1 MRGQISMTFQ
11 LAGLVPGMGDLFQAL
26 RFAVVASLT
35 CGVGFLAGARLVET
49 ALFTGW
55 GIACLVF
62 VTWGCLGGL
71 GLAPAA
77 VGLGLLGIAGL
88 VRRSWV
94 AECGA
99 DVMAWRVLTLG
110 GPMLLS
116 LLSLRTT
123 GYDDFSFWAPNLVAL
138 CLTGHFPAAA
148 HPLIASFMP
157 AYPRGVALSGFAT
170 WLLEPDPSP
179 AGLVRLLATGPWWNI
194 LLLLAVAARLGDLLA
209 MRLRASGQPA
219 GRLQLWGLAGLA
231 ILLQSFLD
239 PGFISKMTLTNM
251 GDAAT
256 GSGLAMLM
264 ALLFELPGAGRAG
277 WRIGVE
283 MAFTAA
289 AMAFVRQDNFALL
302 AVFAFGAALGL
313 VLWMGPGR
321 GRRLGWLAMAALP
334 TLAVWLIW
342 TQYTNV
348 QIPGGS
354 HSLLPM
360 RQWHWAA
367 YPMTLHA
374 ALRVLLAKG
383 IYTLLAIGFGIGFL
397 AMLAG
402 RGPTGG
408 REKLLLSA
416 TAALV
421 FGNAAFI
428 MFTYLATSFTPV
440 EVRTAVTFWRFLAQ
454 TAPAE
459 MVALACLAPIWVLA
473 WTKGVPAVALGLV
486 AALLP
491 VALLDTPYSFR
502 TDLQFRAQD
511 FLGLGQSLADTLP
524 GNARL
529 LLLDNSD
536 GSGYVAWIVKFGLL
550 ELGGADNK
558 VAISLDPQLAPGVQG
573 DPSTVPMGGYA
584 LVTQSNWR
592 PPYFPGL
599 GIAPWHAYLLRR
611 DAGGLVLLKTW
622 PIPAYGRKY

>member
-1 MRGQISMTFQ
+1 MTSS
-11 LAGLVPGMGDLFQAL
+11 LAGLLPGMGDLFQAL

-55 GIACLVF
+55 GIGCLVF
-62 VTWGCLGGL
+62 VAAGCLGGV

-77 VGLGLLGIAGL
+77 AGLGLLGIAGL
-88 VRRSWV
+88 AWRSRV
-94 AECGA
+94 AERGA
-99 DVMAWRVLTLG
+99 DAMAWRVLALG
-110 GPMLLS
+110 APMLLM

-138 CLTGHFPAAA
+138 CLTGHFPVAA

-157 AYPRGVALSGFAT
+157 AYPRGVALSGYAT
-170 WLLEPDPSP
+170 WLLDPDPSP

-194 LLLLAVAARLGDLLA
+194 LLLLALAARLGDVLA
-209 MRLRASGQPA
+209 MRLRAIGRPA

-264 ALLFELPGAGRAG
+264 VLLFEVPGAGQAG
-277 WRIGVE
+277 WRIGME

-302 AVFAFGAALGL
+302 AVFAFGAAVGL

-321 GRRLGWLAMAALP
+321 LRRLGWLAVAALP

-342 TQYTNV
+342 THYTDV
-348 QIPGGS
+348 QIPGGA
-354 HSLLPM
+354 HHLLPV

-367 YPMTLHA
+367 YPVTLRA
-374 ALRVLLAKG
+374 ALRVLLSKG
-383 IYTLLAIGFGIGFL
+383 VYTLLAIGFGIGFL
-397 AMLAG
+397 AVPAG
-402 RGPTGG
+402 HGPAGK
-408 REKLLLSA
+408 REKWVLTA

-428 MFTYLATSFTPV
+428 LFTYLATSFTEV

-459 MVALACLAPIWVLA
+459 MVALACLAPVSVLA
-473 WTKGVPAVALGLV
+473 WTRGGQAIALALI

-511 FLGLGQSLADTLP
+511 FLGLGQSLAGTLP
-524 GNARL
+524 GDARL

-550 ELGGADNK
+550 ELGGANNP
-558 VAISLDPQLAPGVQG
+558 VGISLDPQLFPGVQG
-573 DPSTVPMGGYA
+573 DPGAVPMGSYA

-592 PPYFPGL
+592 PAYFPGL
-599 GIAPWHAYLLRR
+599 GIEPWHAYLFRR
-611 DAGGLVLLKTW
+611 DAGGLELLRTW
-622 PIPAYGRKY
+622 PIPRYGRKY

>member
-1 MRGQISMTFQ
+1 MTSQ
-11 LAGLVPGMGDLFQAL
+11 LAGLLPGMGDLLQAL

-62 VTWGCLGGL
+62 VGWGCLSGF

-77 VGLGLLGIAGL
+77 VVLGLLGIAGL
-88 VRRSWV
+88 VWRSRV
-94 AECGA
+94 AARGTDA
-99 DVMAWRVLTLG
+99 MAWRVLALG
-110 GPMLLS
+110 APMLLM

-138 CLTGHFPAAA
+138 CLTGHFPVAA

-170 WLLEPDPSP
+170 WLLDPDPSP

-209 MRLRASGQPA
+209 MRLRAGGRAA
-219 GRLQLWGLAGLA
+219 GRVQLWGLAGLA

-264 ALLFELPGAGRAG
+264 ALLFETPGAGRAE

-302 AVFAFGAALGL
+302 AVFAFGVAFGL

-321 GRRLGWLAMAALP
+321 RRRLGWLAVAALP

-342 TQYTNV
+342 THYTNV

-354 HSLLPM
+354 HSLLPVG
-360 RQWHWAA
+360 QWHWTA

-383 IYTLLAIGFGIGFL
+383 VYTLLAIGFGIGFL

-402 RGPTGG
+402 RGPAGG

-428 MFTYLATSFTPV
+428 LFTYLATSFTAV

-459 MVALACLAPIWVLA
+459 MVALACLTPVSVLA
-473 WTKGVPAVALGLV
+473 WTRGFKAVALGLV

-491 VALLDTPYSFR
+491 VALLETPYSFR

-511 FLGLGQSLADTLP
+511 FLGLGQSLAGTLP
-524 GNARL
+524 GNAHL
-529 LLLDNSD
+529 LLLDDSD

-550 ELGGADNK
+550 ELGGANNP
-558 VAISLDPQLAPGVQG
+558 VGISLDPQLAPGVQG
-573 DPSTVPMGGYA
+573 DPRTVPVGGYA

-622 PIPAYGRKY
+622 AIPVYGRKY